1 MLKLSVCLL
10 TCNSARLLMEVL
22 PPLLKV
28 ADECIVVDSG
38 STDETVAICQQF
50 GLTVHHHAYKRR
62 ADELCHRAGQP

>member
-50 GLTVHHHAYKRR
+50 VSPSITMPIKPTARR
-62 ADELCHRAGQP
+62 

>member
-28 ADECIVVDSG
+28 ADECIVVGSS
-38 STDETVAICQQF
+38 STDETVAI
-50 GLTVHHHAYKRR
+50 
-62 ADELCHRAGQP
+62 